1 MKFKTGWRLLLLT
14 GALIYMVN
22 PLADSRERIVTERFA
37 SKASADLYTHASDAN
52 YLTDFPPV
60 ANDGGIFVVVEI
72 PTGSNAKWEVTKPDG
87 KLRWKFKKGKP
98 RVVKYLGY
106 PGNYGMIPR
115 TLLPESSGGDGDPLD
130 VIVLSPA
137 VDRGSVIKVKLIG
150 VLKLIDKGEQ
160 DDKLIA
166 VQDGTP
172 LYTANSI
179 EELNRKFAGTTE
191 IVEIW
196 FANYKGPGK
205 IKSMGYGN
213 EKEARRILQTSIE
226 AYHQK

>member
-1 MKFKTGWRLLLLT
+1 MKYKTGWLILLLA
-14 GALIYMVN
+14 GSSGYMAN
-22 PLADSRERIVTERFA
+22 SLSDSGERAVAEHSSR
-37 SKASADLYTHASDAN
+37 KESADPYTHTSDAN
-52 YLTDFPPV
+52 YLTDYAPV
-60 ANDGGIFVVVEI
+60 AKDGDIYIVVEI
-72 PTGSNAKWEVTKPDG
+72 PTGSIAKWEVTKPDG

-106 PGNYGMIPR
+106 PGNYGMIPQ
-115 TLLPESSGGDGDPLD
+115 TLSPKSSGGDGDPLD

-137 VDRGSVIKVKLIG
+137 VDRGSVIKAKLIG

-172 LYTANSI
+172 LYAADSI
-179 EELNRKFAGTTE
+179 EELNRKYAGTAE

-196 FANYKGPGK
+196 FTNYKGPEK

-213 EKEARRILQTSIE
+213 EEQARRILQESIK
-226 AYHQK
+226 AYQK